1 MNTYMENRNI
11 VIDSNV
17 FYASLNTEDSLHKKS
32 LELLEEISKGI
43 FVVPYSVVSE
53 VCTILSY
60 RQWKEKA
67 NDFIKMLKDTDNV
80 FIVWN
85 SLDDDIELFLEIDK
99 KISFTDI
106 SLISVC
112 KKFNADLATFDKQLI
127 STYKKII
134 K

>member
-1 MNTYMENRNI
+1 MENKSI

-17 FYASLNTEDSLHKKS
+17 FYASLNIEDSLHEKS
-32 LELLEEISKGI
+32 LKLLEEISESI
-43 FVVPYSVVSE
+43 FIVPYSVLSE
-53 VCTILSY
+53 VSTLLSY

-67 NDFIKMLKDTDNV
+67 NEFIQTLKNTDNI
-80 FIVWN
+80 FIVSN

-106 SLISVC
+106 SLISIC
-112 KKFNADLATFDKQLI
+112 KKYNAHLATFDKQLI
-127 STYKKII
+127 SIYKKII